1 MDIYQV
7 IRLRKA
13 VRSYQDRQVDREV
26 LERVL
31 GAARLAPSARNMQ
44 EWRFVVATERET
56 REALKQAA
64 NNQSFVGEA
73 PVVIAGCA
81 LKSDHV
87 MRCGQPSY
95 PIDVAIATD
104 HLVLAAAAEG
114 LGTCWIGAFDEAE
127 VRRILHIPSEVRVVE
142 LLTLGYPTDPAPV
155 DKNRLSLKEIVRWER
170 WT

>member
-1 MDIYQV
+1 MDVYEA

-13 VRSYQDRQVDREV
+13 VRSYEERPVERDK

-44 EWRFVVATERET
+44 EWRFVVVADRST
-56 REALKQAA
+56 REALARAAA
-64 NNQSFVGEA
+64 NQRFVAEA
-73 PVVIAGCA
+73 PVVIACCSA
-81 LKSDHV
+81 RSDHV

-104 HLVLAAAAEG
+104 HLSLAAVAEG

-127 VRRILHIPSEVRVVE
+127 TRRILVLAPDVRVVA
-142 LLTLGYPTDPAPV
+142 LMTLGYPADPSPV
-155 DKNRLSLKEIVRWER
+155 SKNRLPLREIVRYER